1 MRVTLLGPVYP
12 FRGGIAH
19 YTTMLQRTLLEH
31 GHDAPIVSF
40 RRQYPQ
46 WLFPGESDRDPSS
59 QMMRAQD
66 VSYIVDPFRPIT
78 WLRACELVRAQSP
91 DLVVFPW
98 WTTYWALV
106 WRAMTNRLRRKLPA
120 PVVFICHNVLP
131 HEASPRDRWLTR
143 LALHKGT
150 HFIVQSDGER
160 TRLLQLLR
168 NARVSTVPHPVYDMF
183 AGGPGLSRAEA
194 RSRLNLP
201 DQAKVVLFFGL
212 VREYKGLMDLL
223 DAMPCVVREFGNV
236 LLVIAG
242 EFWEERDLYIQRIS
256 RLGIESVVRIDDR
269 YVPNEEVQAY
279 FRAAD
284 VVVAPH
290 RRATGS
296 GVVQMAI
303 GFGVPLV
310 TTLESHF
317 EGLQVPHCL
326 RFAPPC
332 DSVALANEMVSLLGI
347 LDLESCGAEMSGLR
361 DVFSWDRLVGSLER
375 IARGAT

>member
-12 FRGGIAH
+12 YRGGIAH

-31 GHDAPIVSF
+31 GHTAPVVSF
-40 RRQYPQ
+40 RRQYPP
-46 WLFPGESDRDPSS
+46 WLFPGVSDRDPSS
-59 QMMRAQD
+59 QILRARD
-66 VSYIVDPFRPIT
+66 VSYAVDPLDPFT
-78 WLRACELVRAQSP
+78 WLRACRLVRAQAP

-106 WRAMTNRLRRKLPA
+106 WRAMTSWLRRKLPV

-143 LALHKGT
+143 LALRKGT
-150 HFIVQSDGER
+150 HFVVQSDGER
-160 TRLLQLLR
+160 TRLLQLLPD
-168 NARVSTVPHPVYDMF
+168 ARISTVPHPVYDMF
-183 AGGPGLSRAEA
+183 AVGPSLARAEA
-194 RSRLNLP
+194 RSRLDLP
-201 DQAKVVLFFGL
+201 GQAKVVLFFGL

-223 DAMPCVVREFGNV
+223 EAMPRVVREASDV

-242 EFWEERDLYIQRIS
+242 EFWEERDLYLQRIA
-256 RLGIESVVRIDDR
+256 RLGIESFVRIHDR
-269 YVPNEEVQAY
+269 YIPNEEVQAY

-310 TTLESHF
+310 TTLGSHF
-317 EGLQVPHCL
+317 EGLQIPRCL
-326 RFAPPC
+326 RIIPPS
-332 DSVALANEMVSLLGI
+332 DSAALARELVSLLCMPN
-347 LDLESCGAEMSGLR
+347 LESCEAEMSSLR
-361 DVFSWDRLVGSLER
+361 DEFSWDRLVGPLER
-375 IARGAT
+375 IAREAA